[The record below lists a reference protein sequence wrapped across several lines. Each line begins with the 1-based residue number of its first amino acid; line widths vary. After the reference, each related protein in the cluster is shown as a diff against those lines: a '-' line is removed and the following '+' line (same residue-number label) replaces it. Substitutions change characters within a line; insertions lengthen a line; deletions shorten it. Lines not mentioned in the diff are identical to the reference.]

1 MLRKPVPLGLEAPG
15 PSGSW
20 AIGLASIAPPEDSFT
35 RDPAPAARPGGVRPS
50 RPQPAD
56 RERHVAVLPT
66 SKPANPERYAGTGGQ
81 SQEYSRIIRD
91 RPRGPAP
98 WQQYPNS
105 RESLTRAHARRLAV
119 YGPFIPGPSGHAT
132 VTSRVVVGVDPR
144 GRMAGIATWCGDTY
158 LGHEL
163 VVRHGRGIIPDS
175 AYLHQ
180 VCERIACW
188 LAALPEGQVLLAAE
202 GVHEPGR
209 PARRRRKGTEGG
221 LRYHRALAPNR
232 DLEALHRPATV
243 ALTG

>member
-1 MLRKPVPLGLEAPG
+1 ML
-15 PSGSW
+15 PSCQ
-20 AIGLASIAPPEDSFT
+20 
-35 RDPAPAARPGGVRPS
+35 RPS
-50 RPQPAD
+50 QRTQNGMRA
-56 RERHVAVLPT
+56 RVA
-66 SKPANPERYAGTGGQ
+66 
-81 SQEYSRIIRD
+81 SRRST
-91 RPRGPAP
+91 RGSSATDHED
-98 WQQYPNS
+98 QLRGSSIPNS

-144 GRMAGIATWCGDTY
+144 GHMAGIATWCGDTY

-188 LAALPEGQVLLAAE
+188 LAALPEGQVLLAVE

-221 LRYHRALAPNR
+221 LRYHRALAPT
-232 DLEALHRPATV
+232 AI
-243 ALTG
+243 